1 MSFLSLHNWKGGELA
16 RNIGF
21 SQILAKGTNRNPMG
35 AGTDEILHNNI
46 GAIGLE
52 RDAVIVV

>member
-1 MSFLSLHNWKGGELA
+1 MSFLSLHKLGGGGLA

-21 SQILAKGTNRNPMG
+21 SQILAKRTNRNSMG

-52 RDAVIVV
+52 RDAIIII